1 MRRRPH
7 RSQAVALHTV
17 LMVLAVGFISC
28 MGWAFLAP
36 LSPMRGSPRRQHH
49 TRFQVGQEIH
59 PVPAPQQA
67 MDISKVPEGK
77 QPLHPVL
84 FHFNC
89 FVIDSVKGLIDVV
102 YSGRDFQRFFVLE
115 TVARV
120 PYFAYLSVLHLRET
134 FGLRDS
140 EMTQKMRMHYA
151 EADNELHHLLI
162 MESQGGGD
170 DLLDRTFAQSLA
182 FVYYWYVVAIYSLS
196 PQSAY
201 HLSELIEDHA
211 YNTYDN
217 FLRTKEKE
225 LKHLP
230 VPDVA
235 RKYYVDDNPWLRNI
249 CYSSEEYGSSCPNP
263 PRYCTKLESMFD
275 VIRNVRDDEKAH
287 WETLCSLVQYDCLS
301 QPQGS
306 QFRAS
311 SPDEISLATGAV
323 A

>member
-1 MRRRPH
+1 MH
-7 RSQAVALHTV
+7 DL
-17 LMVLAVGFISC
+17 
-28 MGWAFLAP
+28 
-36 LSPMRGSPRRQHH
+36 
-49 TRFQVGQEIH
+49 

-67 MDISKVPEGK
+67 MDVSKTPEAR
-77 QPLHPVL
+77 QPLDPVL
-84 FHFNC
+84 FSFNS
-89 FVIDSVKGLIDVV
+89 FVIGSMKSLIDML

-134 FGLRDS
+134 FGLRDV
-140 EMTQKMRMHYA
+140 EMTRKMRMHYA

-170 DLLDRTFAQSLA
+170 DLLDRVFAQGLA

-196 PQSAY
+196 SQAAY

-217 FLRTKEKE
+217 FLRTNEKE
-225 LKHLP
+225 LKQLP
-230 VPDVA
+230 VPDIA
-235 RKYYVDDNPWLRNI
+235 RRYYMDDNPWLLNA
-249 CYSSEEYGSSCPNP
+249 CHASEEYGNSSPQA
-263 PRYCTKLESMFD
+263 PRHCTPLKSMFD

-287 WETLCSLVQYDCLS
+287 WETLCSLVQYDCLR

-306 QFRAS
+306 QIRAS
-311 SPDEISLATGAV
+311 APDEYSLASL
-323 A
+323 